1 MAVNEPGKTAPR
13 TDMFLLIHRFF
24 LICLFRA
31 SPQDLPASSFLLLLS
46 LAAYALIGFL
56 MALNKSDAIQALAM
70 VGVDLV
76 LLAGLT
82 WAILWV
88 RLLGKRYPQTLTA
101 LAGCGAMLALFAWP
115 LLLWQQYS
123 DNSTLASFVAVL
135 MWLWFFW
142 QILVFSHI
150 ISQAL
155 STSLYIGTGLALVYM
170 FISYSVAQSLFFR

>member
-1 MAVNEPGKTAPR
+1 MP
-13 TDMFLLIHRFF
+13 LLIHRFF

-31 SPQDLPASSFLLLLS
+31 SPKDLPTSAFLMGLS
-46 LAAYALIGFL
+46 LFAYGLVGFF
-56 MALNKSDAIQALAM
+56 MAMNKSTAGQAMAM
-70 VGVDLV
+70 VTVDIV

-82 WAILWV
+82 WIVLWV
-88 RLLGKRYPQTLTA
+88 RLLGKRYLQTLTA
-101 LAGCGAMLALFAWP
+101 LAGCGALLALLAWP

-123 DNSTLASFVAVL
+123 GNSAIETFVALV
-135 MWLWFFW
+135 MWIWFFW

-155 STSLYIGTGLALVYM
+155 STSLFIATGLALVYM

>member
-1 MAVNEPGKTAPR
+1 MP
-13 TDMFLLIHRFF
+13 LLINRFF

-31 SPQDLPASSFLLLLS
+31 SPKDLPASSFLMALTLLV
-46 LAAYALIGFL
+46 YGLIGLF
-56 MALNKSDAIQALAM
+56 MAMNRSSVLQATAM
-70 VGVDLV
+70 VGVDIV

-82 WAILWV
+82 WLVLWV
-88 RLLGKRYPQTLTA
+88 RLLGSRYLQTLTA
-101 LAGCGAMLALFAWP
+101 LAGCGAMQALIAWP

-123 DNSTLASFVAVL
+123 GNNAIETFVALL

-155 STSLYIGTGLALVYM
+155 STSLFVATGLALVYM

>member
-1 MAVNEPGKTAPR
+1 MS
-13 TDMFLLIHRFF
+13 LLIQRFF

-31 SPQDLPASSFLLLLS
+31 SPKDLPTSSFLMIMS
-46 LAAYALIGFL
+46 LMAYGLIGLF
-56 MALNKSDAIQALAM
+56 MAMNKSSVIQAMAM
-70 VGVDLV
+70 VGVDIV

-82 WAILWV
+82 WLVLWV
-88 RLLGKRYPQTLTA
+88 RLLGNRYMQTLTA

-123 DNSTLASFVAVL
+123 GSNAIESIMALV
-135 MWLWFFW
+135 MWIWFFW

-155 STSLYIGTGLALVYM
+155 STSLFVATGLALVYM